1 MINKITIIGVG
12 LIGGSLAKAI
22 KENNLAKVVF
32 GFGRDLNRLEEAQ
45 KANVIDQFSTN
56 LKDAINDSD
65 IVIIATPVGSFQ
77 EILSEIKPF
86 LTSKIVISD
95 VGSTKTNI
103 ASIVSQTLGDY
114 SNYFIP
120 AHPIA
125 GKEKSG
131 FEASEANLFN
141 NRKVIITPLE
151 TSSPD
156 SISLIQKMW
165 EGTGADV
172 DFMSPESHDEL
183 LGMTSHL
190 PHMLAFSLVNYLISK
205 NPSASIYAA
214 GGFKDFSRIASGD
227 AVMWR
232 DICIQNKDQII
243 SHIKGYQ
250 KTLNSLVDAIENENS
265 DELDLLFTSAKKTRD
280 SWVG

>member
-32 GFGRDLNRLEEAQ
+32 GFGRDSNRLEEAQ
-45 KANVIDQFSTN
+45 KLNVIDQFSTN
-56 LKDAINDSD
+56 LQEAISGST
-65 IVIIATPVGSFQ
+65 IVVIATPVGAFR
-77 EILSEIKPF
+77 EILNEIKPF
-86 LTSKIVISD
+86 INDKIIISD

-103 ASIVSQTLGDY
+103 TSIVEQILGNH
-114 SNYFIP
+114 SNCFIP

-131 FEASEANLFN
+131 FEASESNLFIN
-141 NRKVIITPLE
+141 KKVIITPLE
-151 TSSPD
+151 TNSSD
-156 SISLIQKMW
+156 SINLIQKMW
-165 EGTGADV
+165 EDIGAEV

-190 PHMLAFSLVNYLISK
+190 PHMLAFSLVNYLISQ

-227 AVMWR
+227 AEMWR
-232 DICIQNKDQII
+232 DICLQNKEQII

-250 KTLNSLVDAIENENS
+250 KILDSLVDAIEDKNS
-265 DELDLLFTSAKKTRD
+265 EKLDLLFTNAKNTRD

>member
-32 GFGRDLNRLEEAQ
+32 GYGRDLNRLEKAK

-65 IVIIATPVGSFQ
+65 IVIIATPVGSFK
-77 EILSEIKPF
+77 EILIEIKPF

-151 TSSPD
+151 TSNPN
-156 SISLIQKMW
+156 SINLIQKMW

-243 SHIKGYQ
+243 DHIRGYQ

>member
-32 GFGRDLNRLEEAQ
+32 GFGRDLNRLEKAK
-45 KANVIDQFSTN
+45 KANVIDQFSIN

-65 IVIIATPVGSFQ
+65 IVIIATPVGSFK

-114 SNYFIP
+114 SNCFIP

-131 FEASEANLFN
+131 FEASESNLFN

-151 TSSPD
+151 TSNPD
-156 SISLIQKMW
+156 SINIIQEMW

-227 AVMWR
+227 AIMWR

-280 SWVG
+280 SWIG

>member
-32 GFGRDLNRLEEAQ
+32 GFGRDLNRLEKAK

-65 IVIIATPVGSFQ
+65 IVIIATPVGSFK

-103 ASIVSQTLGDY
+103 ALIVSQTLGDY

-131 FEASEANLFN
+131 FEASESNLFN

-156 SISLIQKMW
+156 SINLIQKMW

>member
-32 GFGRDLNRLEEAQ
+32 GFGRDLNRLEAAQ

-56 LKDAINDSD
+56 LKDAINNSD

-131 FEASEANLFN
+131 FEASESNLFN

-156 SISLIQKMW
+156 SINLIQKMW

-243 SHIKGYQ
+243 DHIRGYQ

>member
-1 MINKITIIGVG
+1 MINKITVIGVG

-22 KENNLAKVVF
+22 KENNLSKMIF
-32 GFGRDLNRLEEAQ
+32 GFGRDSNRLKEAQ
-45 KANVIDQFSTN
+45 KANIIDQFSTN
-56 LKDAINDSD
+56 LKEAVSDSD
-65 IVIIATPVGSFQ
+65 IVIIATPVGSFK
-77 EILSEIKPF
+77 EILSEIKPY
-86 LTSKIVISD
+86 LTDKIVITD

-103 ASIVSQTLGDY
+103 VSIVKQILGEY
-114 SNYFIP
+114 SNCFIP

-131 FEASEANLFN
+131 FEASESSLFN
-141 NRKVIITPLE
+141 NKKVIITPLANNRAE
-151 TSSPD
+151 
-156 SISLIQKMW
+156 SINLIQKMW

-172 DFMSPESHDEL
+172 DFMTPESHDEL

-232 DICIQNKDQII
+232 DICIQNKNQII
-243 SHIKGYQ
+243 DHIKGYQ
-250 KTLNSLVDAIENENS
+250 KTLNSLVDAIKDENS
-265 DELDLLFTSAKKTRD
+265 DELDLLFTKAKKTRD